1 MDRSMRKAGSKKPK
15 IKHGK
20 VQGDLLLE
28 KGLDQLTEE
37 LVEVA
42 EGIEVSREG
51 STLED
56 IETAKALA
64 ADVLQKYYALMDRLS
79 QRDRMQLQQSIG
91 PLVERIKKG
100 LTLLKEAPE

>member
-1 MDRSMRKAGSKKPK
+1 MRKAGSKKPK

-20 VQGDLLLE
+20 DQDLLLE

-42 EGIEVSREG
+42 EGIELVSRGG

-56 IETAKALA
+56 IEGAKALT
-64 ADVLQKYYALMDRLS
+64 ADVLEKYYALMDRLG

-91 PLVERIKKG
+91 PLVDRIKKG
-100 LTLLKEAPE
+100 FTLLKEAPE